1 MSAPA
6 APDPAAGLFGQ
17 IVRLQT
23 LEAAWEKVRANH
35 GAAGGDGMTVEE
47 FDVDLPTRLVRLQLG
62 LMHGTYRPGRLRRID
77 VAKDDGG
84 TRPLAIPPVVDRVAQ
99 TAVALVLTPLLDP
112 EMHDDSFAYRPGR
125 SVQMAVAR
133 VAQYRRQGYDW
144 VVDGD
149 IERYFERVPHERLLE
164 RLARDISEPP
174 VLDLIELWLE
184 SFSDMGPSG
193 AGIGL
198 PQGAPL
204 SPLLANLYLDDV
216 DERIAARGVRLV
228 RFADDFLLMCRS
240 ETAAE
245 GARDRMA
252 ALLAEFGL
260 RLHPDKTRIVPFEQG
275 FRFLGHLFV
284 RSLVVKPVAE
294 ESADLTPANLTPDE
308 ALVLARHPAAQA
320 SPDPPDGEDRAPG
333 LRVLYVTRR
342 GRTLTRRNQA
352 FAVTEDGAELL
363 AIPPA
368 RVDRIELGPGCE
380 ADDDVLR
387 HALAH
392 GVDVALVDGWG
403 DTAGTLERPAGPRA
417 GLHLAQARLAL
428 DPAARLDLARRIV
441 DGRLRNQ
448 RALLRRLNRKRADA
462 EVTDAAL
469 ALNRLIRKLP
479 TAADVP
485 ELMGLEGSAAAAYW
499 PALGRCLQL
508 GWKFD
513 KRRRRPPPDPVNLVL
528 SYLSS
533 VLHRDLAAF
542 VVRHGLHPGFGALH
556 TARDGAQAGVSDLI
570 EEFRA
575 PLVEGL
581 AVYLFN
587 NRILSRE
594 HFLTGE
600 NGPDGG
606 KVCRIQS
613 EGRDRLIRGYERWL
627 DRAVRGPGGGAML
640 WRRVMEAQ
648 VVAYARHAL
657 GEAEYQPY
665 VIDY

>member
-6 APDPAAGLFGQ
+6 APDPDAGLFAQ

-47 FDVDLPTRLVRLQLG
+47 FDIDLPTRLVRLQLG

-99 TAVALVLTPLLDP
+99 TAAALVLTPLLDP

-164 RLARDISEPP
+164 RLAHAVAEPA

-184 SFSDMGPSG
+184 SFSDMGL
-193 AGIGL
+193 GL

-216 DERIAARGVRLV
+216 DERIATRGVRLV

-240 ETAAE
+240 AAAAE

-252 ALLAEFGL
+252 ALLAEHGL

-294 ESADLTPANLTPDE
+294 EAADLTPDE

-320 SPDPPDGEDRAPG
+320 SPDPQDDRAPNDRAPNDWDRAPG
-333 LRVLYVTRR
+333 LRVLYVARR
-342 GRTLTRRNQA
+342 SRTLTRRNQA

-403 DTAGTLERPAGPRA
+403 ETVGTLERPAGPRA

-428 DPAARLDLARRIV
+428 DPAARLDMARRIV

-462 EVTDAAL
+462 DVTDAAL
-469 ALNRLIRKLP
+469 ALNRLIRKLGA
-479 TAADVP
+479 AADVP
-485 ELMGLEGSAAAAYW
+485 ELMGLEGAAAAAYW
-499 PALGRCLQL
+499 PALGRCLEQ

-513 KRRRRPPPDPVNLVL
+513 KRRRRPPPDPVNLVI
-528 SYLSS
+528 SYLSA

-556 TARDGAQAGVSDLI
+556 TPRDGAHACVSDLI

-600 NGPDGG
+600 DGADG
-606 KVCRIQS
+606 DGICRIQS
-613 EGRDRLIRGYERWL
+613 DGRDRLIRGYEGWL
-627 DRAVRGPGGGAML
+627 DRAVKGPSGDRML

-657 GEAEYQPY
+657 GEAEYQPF
-665 VIDY
+665 VMDY

>member
-6 APDPAAGLFGQ
+6 ADPEAGLFAQ

-47 FDVDLPTRLVRLQLG
+47 FDIDLPTRLVRLRLG

-99 TAVALVLTPLLDP
+99 TAAALVLTPLLDP

-125 SVQMAVAR
+125 SVQMAVRR

-164 RLARDISEPP
+164 RLARDISEPA

-184 SFSDMGPSG
+184 SFSDMGPNG

-216 DERIAARGVRLV
+216 DERIAVRGVRLV

-252 ALLAEFGL
+252 ALLAEHGL

-294 ESADLTPANLTPDE
+294 EAADLTPDE

-320 SPDPPDGEDRAPG
+320 SPDPQDDQEDRAPG

-342 GRTLTRRNQA
+342 GRVLTRRNQA
-352 FAVTEDGAELL
+352 FSVTEDGAELL
-363 AIPPA
+363 AIPPS
-368 RVDRIELGPGCE
+368 RIDRIELGPGCE

-403 DTAGTLERPAGPRA
+403 DTAGTLERPAAPRA

-428 DPAARLDLARRIV
+428 DPAARLDMARRIV
-441 DGRLRNQ
+441 GGRLRNQ

-462 EVTDAAL
+462 DVTDAAL

-479 TAADVP
+479 AAADVP
-485 ELMGLEGSAAAAYW
+485 ELMGLEGAAAAAYW
-499 PALGRCLQL
+499 PALGRCLEQ

-513 KRRRRPPPDPVNLVL
+513 KRRRRPPPDPVNLVI

-533 VLHRDLAAF
+533 ALHRDLAAF

-556 TARDGAQAGVSDLI
+556 TPRDGAQACVSDLI

-575 PLVEGL
+575 PLAEGL

-600 NGPDGG
+600 DGADRG
-606 KVCRIQS
+606 GVCRIQS
-613 EGRDRLIRGYERWL
+613 EGRDRLIRGYESWL
-627 DRAVRGPGGGAML
+627 DRAVKGPGGGAML

-657 GEAEYQPY
+657 GDGPYQPFT
-665 VIDY
+665 IDY

>member
-6 APDPAAGLFGQ
+6 ARDPDAGLFAQ
-17 IVRLQT
+17 ILRLQT

-47 FDVDLPTRLVRLQLG
+47 FDIDLPTRLVRLQLG

-99 TAVALVLTPLLDP
+99 TAAALVLTPLLDP

-174 VLDLIELWLE
+174 LLDLIELWLE
-184 SFSDMGPSG
+184 SFSDMGL
-193 AGIGL
+193 GL

-240 ETAAE
+240 AAAAE

-252 ALLAEFGL
+252 ALLAEHGL

-284 RSLVVKPVAE
+284 RSLVVKPVGE
-294 ESADLTPANLTPDE
+294 DDSADLSPEE
-308 ALVLARHPAAQA
+308 ALVLARHPSPETGPETA
-320 SPDPPDGEDRAPG
+320 PDPDAMEDRAPG

-352 FAVTEDGAELL
+352 FAMTEDGAELL
-363 AIPPA
+363 AIPPS

-403 DTAGTLERPAGPRA
+403 ETVGTLERPAGPRA

-428 DPAARLDLARRIV
+428 DPAARLDMARRIV

-462 EVTDAAL
+462 GVTDAAL
-469 ALNRLIRKLP
+469 TLNRLIRKLGA
-479 TAADVP
+479 AADVP
-485 ELMGLEGSAAAAYW
+485 ELMGLEGAAAAAYW
-499 PALGRCLQL
+499 PALGRCLEH

-513 KRRRRPPPDPVNLVL
+513 KRRRRPPPDPVNLVI
-528 SYLSS
+528 SYLSA

-542 VVRHGLHPGFGALH
+542 VTRHGLHPGFGALH
-556 TARDGAQAGVSDLI
+556 TPRDGAQACVSDLI

-575 PLVEGL
+575 PLAEGL

-587 NRILSRE
+587 NRVLSRE
-594 HFLTGE
+594 HFLTSE
-600 NGPDGG
+600 DG
-606 KVCRIQS
+606 VCRIQS
-613 EGRDRLIRGYERWL
+613 AGRDRLIRGYESWL
-627 DRAVRGPGGGAML
+627 DRPVKGPTRASML

-657 GEAEYQPY
+657 GEAEYQPF
-665 VIDY
+665 VMDY